1 MGDASN
7 LTICPHQFVKSN
19 AEHLF
24 YPRNPEEPEVNEAEE
39 KKGGDHVETKQSCF
53 NSHLSDSIHYLPAKH
68 GALVAPMRART
79 SKQKRIHLYSRPC
92 QLIRHPFCRQMD
104 LEFIAENTAA

>member
-1 MGDASN
+1 MPQTWQYA
-7 LTICPHQFVKSN
+7 LTT
-19 AEHLF
+19 LW
-24 YPRNPEEPEVNEAEE
+24 NPMQNISFTPETRKNQKEAEE